1 MEQKINQNRRSFIK
15 KGIVGAAGAAI
26 VPSAMGNITKEKPS
40 TFSEN
45 KMVYRKLGKTGIDV
59 PIVSMGAGD
68 TNNKKLLGAAL
79 DSGIKLLAT
88 SEYYGNGQNEKV
100 ISEVIKGRKRDSF
113 LIMTSANPQGVNYKE
128 GLYTE
133 ASTKESFLRKF
144 DGCLERLDLDYI
156 DIFLLPFAAKRESI
170 FFKPLLSA
178 MEEIKASGKAK
189 YVGIATHSWES
200 EAIRAAVETQLY
212 DVVMTAYNFKH
223 QNNQKIKEAIAEA
236 SSAGMGII
244 AMKTMAGAYWDKEKT
259 QAINT
264 KAALKW
270 VLNDE
275 NVHTTVPG
283 VTSFDQLQQNIGLMN
298 DLNLSDEEK
307 SDLKLA
313 SRGHTQGVYCQ
324 QCGQCVSS
332 CVESLDIPTAMRS
345 YMYAYGYRNLTHA
358 KQTIEYAKIASNA
371 CSGCLTCNVN
381 CPMGFDVK
389 EKISDIKRL
398 ADIPGDFLA

>member
-1 MEQKINQNRRSFIK
+1 MKNPKDQNRRTFIK
-15 KGIVGAAGAAI
+15 RSIATAAGVAVI
-26 VPSAMGNITKEKPS
+26 QSAFGNSDKGTAKM
-40 TFSEN
+40 SEN
-45 KMVYRKLGKTGIDV
+45 KVVYRILGKTGIKI

-68 TNNKKLLGAAL
+68 TDNKKLLGASL

-100 ISEVIKGRKRDSF
+100 ISEVVKGRERDSYM
-113 LIMTSANPQGVNYKE
+113 IMTSANPQGVNYKE
-128 GLYTE
+128 GLFTE

-144 DGCLERLDLDYI
+144 EGCLERLNLEYI
-156 DIFLLPFAAKRESI
+156 DIFILPFAAKRESV
-170 FFKPLLSA
+170 FYKPLLSA

-223 QNNQKIKEAIAEA
+223 QYNQEIKEAIAEA
-236 SSAGMGII
+236 AGAGMGII
-244 AMKTMAGAYWDKEKT
+244 AMKTMAGAFWDKEKN
-259 QAINT
+259 QPINT

-283 VTSFDQLQQNIGLMN
+283 VTSFDQLKQNIEIMADFQLTEA
-298 DLNLSDEEK
+298 DK

-313 SRGHTQGVYCQ
+313 QHTHPHGIYCQ
-324 QCGQCVSS
+324 QCGQCISS

-345 YMYAYGYRNLTHA
+345 YMYAYGYKNLAHA
-358 KQTIEYAKIASNA
+358 KQAIEWANVSSKA
-371 CSGCLTCNVN
+371 CSGCTICSVK

-389 EKISDIKRL
+389 EKL
-398 ADIPGDFLA
+398 ADINRLSDVPGDLLA